1 MFNLILTFSMIQII
15 ILCNNKSE
23 LIASEEIFDSSK
35 DDIEILACISELN
48 NLTKLLA
55 KHQPD
60 IIIVEINQ
68 HNTHFF
74 EEYVNI
80 ISHFQTII
88 VAPTSEYAFQAI
100 KSGVTDYY
108 IKPLQFENIQ
118 SIIHNFYKKSYKT
131 TPKNTLLMQQHSS
144 QSPKIVIPT
153 MDEYY
158 FVKVD
163 SIIRCHSD
171 NYYTTIYLD
180 DESSFIVSKT
190 LKEYEKLLTPYGFIR
205 PHHSHLV
212 NFEYI
217 KSYTPSHGGELIL
230 TDETHIPISRR
241 KKEIILK
248 IIKQLQNK

>member
-15 ILCNNKSE
+15 ILSNNKTE
-23 LIASEEIFDSSK
+23 LIASKELLSCK
-35 DDIEILACISELN
+35 YDIEILACISDFSS
-48 NLTKLLA
+48 LTKLLA
-55 KHQPD
+55 KYHPD
-60 IIIVEINQ
+60 IIIVEINE

-74 EEYVNI
+74 EEYANI

-144 QSPKIVIPT
+144 QSSKIVIPT
-153 MDEYY
+153 IDEYH
-158 FVKVD
+158 FVNID
-163 SIIRCHSD
+163 RIIRCHSD
-171 NYYTTIYLD
+171 NYYTTIYID

-190 LKEYEKLLTPYGFIR
+190 LKEYEKLLTPYNFIR

-230 TDETHIPISRR
+230 TDETHIPVSRR